1 MAGEATYVVA
11 GRHPWNREAFE
22 ARVGDLPGTWVYVA
36 DRDDLT
42 EERLAE
48 LDPRYVFF
56 LHWSWIVPDAIT
68 ERWECVC
75 FHMTDVP
82 FGRGGSPLQNLIL
95 RGLTSTRLT
104 ALRMCGELDAGPVY
118 AKVPLSLEGRA
129 EDIYRSA
136 TEASLDLAAR
146 LAATEPQPVP
156 QEGEVVTFERRR
168 PEQSELPATADPR
181 ALYDFIRM
189 LDADGYPRAFVR
201 HGDVRLELSHARLED
216 DRVVATVTIAEDQR

>member
-1 MAGEATYVVA
+1 VPGDTYVVA

-22 ARVGDLPGTWVYVA
+22 ARVADLPGTWVFVA
-36 DRDDLT
+36 EKDELT

-56 LHWSWIVPDAIT
+56 LHWSWIVPDTIT
-68 ERWECVC
+68 RRWECVC

-95 RGLTSTRLT
+95 RGLTETRLT
-104 ALRMCGELDAGPVY
+104 ALRMSDELDAGPVY

-129 EDIYRSA
+129 EEIYRAA
-136 TEASLDLAAR
+136 TEASLDLAAE
-146 LAATEPQPVP
+146 LAATEPVPVP
-156 QEGEVVTFERRR
+156 QEGEVVAFERRR
-168 PEQSELPATADPR
+168 PEQSELPADADSR

-201 HGDVRLELSHARLED
+201 RGDLRLELSHARLEGD
-216 DRVVATVTIAEDQR
+216 HVVAQVTVTRAER